1 MRVVLGG
8 VISRNLSGE
17 VLHRREYAE
26 GLRRLGH
33 DVMWI
38 EELSPDACIDERGR
52 PTDYAR
58 AVNRRRF
65 RQAMRTLGLEGRCTQ
80 IYDGGASTVGL
91 DMDATLAEVGSADLL
106 LNFSGHVR
114 HPEVLGRIPRRAY
127 LDSDP
132 VFTQLWSEAYGADLG
147 FAEHH
152 VFFSR
157 GANLGTE
164 RSPVPTCGLRW
175 RPYMPPLVTDRWP
188 APPAPAA
195 GPFTTIAAWGR
206 YGDLEHRGEWY
217 RSKNVEFAR
226 LADLP
231 RAAGRDFRLALSG
244 DEYDPPTFHRL
255 VAGGWE
261 VLDGGSLGSLDAY
274 LGFIRSSGAE
284 IGSAKHAYVKGRVGW
299 FSERST
305 QYMASGKPVLV
316 QDTGLEG
323 VLPTGRGLLTFRTL
337 GEAVAGAEAIASDYD
352 AQARAAR
359 ELARE
364 HFDHRTRLGALLD
377 ACFDGGPD
385 PVPAGPGRR
394 SAP

>member
-1 MRVVLGG
+1 MRIVLGG

-17 VLHRREYAE
+17 VLHRRAYAD

-38 EELSPDACIDERGR
+38 EELSPEACVDERGR

-58 AVNRRRF
+58 AANPGRF
-65 RQAMRTLGLEGRCTQ
+65 LQAMRTLGLEGRCTQ
-80 IYDGGASTVGL
+80 IYDGGTSTAGL
-91 DMDATLAEVGSADLL
+91 DMDATLAAVRSADLL

-114 HPEVLGRIPRRAY
+114 HPDVLERIPRRAY

-132 VFTQLWSEAYGADLG
+132 VFTQLWREEYGADLG
-147 FAEHH
+147 LDEHH

-157 GANLGTE
+157 GANVGTD

-175 RPYMPPLVTDRWP
+175 RPYMPPLVMDRWP
-188 APPAPAA
+188 TPPAPSP
-195 GPFTTIAAWGR
+195 GPFSTVAAWGR
-206 YGDLEHRGEWY
+206 YGDVEHRGEWY

-231 RAAGRDFRLALSG
+231 RASGRAFRLALSG
-244 DEYDPPTFHRL
+244 REYDPPTFRRL
-255 VAGGWE
+255 AAGGWDL
-261 VLDGGSLGSLDAY
+261 VDGGSLGTLDAY

-284 IGSAKHAYVKGRVGW
+284 IGIAKHAYVKGRVGW

-305 QYMASGKPVLV
+305 QYLASGKPVLV
-316 QDTGLEG
+316 QDTGLED

-337 GEAVAGAEAIASDYD
+337 EEAVAGADAISRDY
-352 AQARAAR
+352 AAHAAAAR
-359 ELARE
+359 ELAGE
-364 HFDHRTRLGALLD
+364 HFDHRTRLPALLD
-377 ACFDGGPD
+377 ACFEGDPD
-385 PVPAGPGRR
+385 AARVAPSGREVR
-394 SAP
+394 